1 MKRPKLVVT
10 TEYEQNEN
18 ESIHIRTVLAL
29 TKGDVI
35 TLLGADDDGWVEGKN
50 EATGEQGWFP
60 MRCTEPCEDNG
71 APAHPAK
78 ISAVPKRTSHSAVN
92 VRPPR
97 FNFVKRFSKSM
108 GSMNQSVEE
117 EEVDD
122 ESITDNKES
131 IREKMNNFFKG
142 RPTSPTAD
150 KKSFDAY
157 AFRKSPSPNDAMDE
171 INNPELEELNKR
183 LSLEDV
189 IREPLFGISLEEMQQ
204 KDNRK
209 ERIPFVQQ
217 CIRAL
222 KQKGIEEEGIFRIS
236 GSPSEI
242 DIVQLSFQSTGEI
255 QAEHSPHAVASA
267 VKKFLRELP
276 ESLIPYEHQFN
287 LFDAL
292 LSPAETVKTASLKRC
307 MNDLPKL
314 NKSILKSL
322 ILFLKE
328 LSKHSEK
335 NKMNIT
341 NLSIIFGP
349 MLMKEGEESD
359 NKSSVVLLMLQ
370 NADIIFADT
379 SPEEGIEAEPS
390 KPSPPK
396 YGCVL

>member
-1 MKRPKLVVT
+1 VT
-10 TEYEQNEN
+10 TDYEQNEN
-18 ESIHIRTVLAL
+18 ESIHIRTVLAV
-29 TKGDVI
+29 TIGDVI

-78 ISAVPKRTSHSAVN
+78 ISAVPKRTSHSTVN
-92 VRPPR
+92 VRPR

-108 GSMNQSVEE
+108 GSMNQGVDEE
-117 EEVDD
+117 TVDD

-142 RPTSPTAD
+142 RPNSSSPSD
-150 KKSFDAY
+150 KKAALDAY
-157 AFRKSPSPNDAMDE
+157 AFRKSPPPNDIVDK
-171 INNPELEELNKR
+171 IDNPELEELNKR

-189 IREPLFGISLEEMQQ
+189 IHEPLFGVSLEEMQQ

-209 ERIPFVQQ
+209 ERIPFVHQ

-236 GSPSEI
+236 GSPSEV
-242 DIVQLSFQSTGEI
+242 DILQLSFQSTGEI
-255 QAEHSPHAVASA
+255 QTELSPHAVASA
-267 VKKFLRELP
+267 LKKYLRELP
-276 ESLIPYEHQFN
+276 ESVIPFEHQFN

-292 LSPAETVKTASLKRC
+292 LSPAEIVKTASLKRC

-314 NKSILKSL
+314 NRSLLKAL

-328 LSKHSEK
+328 LAKHSEK
-335 NKMNIT
+335 NKMNII
-341 NLSIIFGP
+341 NLSIVFGP
-349 MLMKEGEESD
+349 MLMKEGEDSD

-370 NADIIFADT
+370 NADIIFAD
-379 SPEEGIEAEPS
+379 SSLEEGIEAEPS

-396 YGCVL
+396 YGCVM